1 MYIFLINFF
10 LLVFNMMENDNISS
24 SAQSTYRP
32 GSVQDGV
39 ERRDDGA
46 GSSPNPEHWMK
57 RHITNNILGEA
68 ERDLKDA
75 LEHQKQRRAL
85 KKRMRMME
93 KDLNRPKKSLSA
105 YNIFVQEAVRK
116 IKDKEGGSETH
127 RVLFAQ
133 AGNWGLIQA
142 DTSLRFNEFMDIKSR
157 ERHPSAP
164 PRPFHGHD
172 LEITKIPF
180 TF

>member
-1 MYIFLINFF
+1 
-10 LLVFNMMENDNISS
+10 MMENDNISS
-24 SAQSTYRP
+24 SAQSTYGP

-39 ERRDDGA
+39 ERRDDGG
-46 GSSPNPEHWMK
+46 GSSPNLEHWMK

-133 AGNWGLIQA
+133 AGAEWNGLEDSEKQEYYEKA
-142 DTSLRFNEFMDIKSR
+142 AEQRLKHNEEMKAYEARLDAEYK
-157 ERHPSAP
+157 
-164 PRPFHGHD
+164 
-172 LEITKIPF
+172 K
-180 TF
+180 

>member
-1 MYIFLINFF
+1 
-10 LLVFNMMENDNISS
+10 MMENDNISS

-32 GSVQDGV
+32 ESVQDGV

-46 GSSPNPEHWMK
+46 GSSPNLEHWMK

-75 LEHQKQRRAL
+75 LEHQKQRRDL

-116 IKDKEGGSETH
+116 IKDKEGESETH

-157 ERHPSAP
+157 DRHPSAP
-164 PRPFHGHD
+164 P
-172 LEITKIPF
+172 LSWS
-180 TF
+180 

>member
-1 MYIFLINFF
+1 
-10 LLVFNMMENDNISS
+10 MMENDNISS

-32 GSVQDGV
+32 ESVQDGV
-39 ERRDDGA
+39 E
-46 GSSPNPEHWMK
+46 SSPNLEHWMK

-75 LEHQKQRRAL
+75 LEHQKQRRDL

-116 IKDKEGGSETH
+116 IKDKEGESETH

-157 ERHPSAP
+157 DRHPSAP
-164 PRPFHGHD
+164 P
-172 LEITKIPF
+172 LSWS
-180 TF
+180 